1 MASQN
6 SSFDK
11 EGCAIYAAGSV
22 LAFMIAVA
30 KGGNALA
37 AILFGWLY
45 VVYAIIELIF
55 GQLTYK
61 ESTSEPYLK

>member
-55 GQLTYK
+55 G
-61 ESTSEPYLK
+61 